1 MRKGHPRHRAIA
13 AILVSAAAAVLHGQ
27 APATPVAPLSDLIV
41 PPGFTISVYASGLPG
56 ARLMTVS
63 PEGILLVARRRA
75 HEVIALRDTDQ
86 DGVAEPAVILTGLT
100 NANSLAFRGGHLYI
114 ATTPAVMRVR
124 WAAGAPDG
132 TPEVFAVLPSSTPS
146 VHTSRVLGF
155 GPDGRLYVSIGSSC
169 DVCIEADQR
178 RTTIQVYDAA
188 GAGQP
193 YAAGL
198 RNANGF
204 DWDPATGQ
212 LWAGDNGQDALGP
225 DFPPDEINIVEAGKH
240 YGFPFFVGRNRPNAV
255 PGEAAVRP
263 AVTANNVVPPALEL
277 PAHVA
282 ATDLRFYTGTQF
294 PPAYRNAPFLAL
306 HGSTA
311 TPPKVG
317 YKVIRILV
325 KDGRPVGFED
335 FVSGWLKDDVVSGR
349 PAGLA
354 VGADGAL
361 YVSDDNKG
369 FIYRIAYNEKA
380 R

>member
-1 MRKGHPRHRAIA
+1 MSNGHQWRRAVA
-13 AILVSAAAAVLHGQ
+13 AILVSAVASLVYGQ
-27 APATPVAPLSDLIV
+27 MPAPPIAPLSDLVV

-56 ARLMTVS
+56 ARLMAVS
-63 PEGILLVARRRA
+63 PEGVLLVARRRA
-75 HEVIALRDTDQ
+75 HEVVALRDKDK
-86 DGVAEPAVILTGLT
+86 DGVAEPSVILSGLT
-100 NANSLAFRGGHLYI
+100 NANSLAFRDGHLYI

-124 WAAGAPDG
+124 WANGSPAG
-132 TPEVFAVLPSSTPS
+132 TPEVFAALPSSTPS

-178 RTTIQVYDAA
+178 RTTIQVFDAT
-188 GAGQP
+188 GVGRV
-193 YAAGL
+193 YATGL

-204 DWDPATGQ
+204 DWDPATGR

-225 DFPPDEINIVEAGKH
+225 DFPPDELNIVDAGKH
-240 YGFPFFVGRNRPNAV
+240 YGFPFFVGRNRPNPV
-255 PGEAAVRP
+255 PGEEGGRP

-282 ATDLRFYTGTQF
+282 ATDLRFYTGTKF
-294 PPAYRNAPFLAL
+294 PAPYRNAAFLAL

-311 TPPKVG
+311 TPLKVG

-335 FVSGWLKDDVVSGR
+335 FISGWLKNDVVSGR
-349 PAGLA
+349 PAGLV

-369 FIYRIAYNEKA
+369 FIYRIDYHEKA